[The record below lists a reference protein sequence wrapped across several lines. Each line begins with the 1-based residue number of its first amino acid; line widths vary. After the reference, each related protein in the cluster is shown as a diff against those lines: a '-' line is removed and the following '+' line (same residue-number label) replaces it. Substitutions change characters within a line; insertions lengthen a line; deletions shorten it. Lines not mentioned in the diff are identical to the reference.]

1 MTMKVKEILKG
12 KGAEVATIRAEE
24 TLYQV
29 VKKLVEKNIGS
40 LLVVDEKGAIA
51 GIITERD
58 ILKQCDK
65 RFQSLGETKVKEVMT
80 KKLIVASPDDDIDY
94 VENIMTENR
103 IRHLPIVSGEKL
115 EGIISIGDLVNVQRA
130 QCKVENRYLKA
141 YISGD
146 YPG

>member
-1 MTMKVKEILKG
+1 MKVKEILKG
-12 KGAEVATIRAEE
+12 KGTEVATVGAEE
-24 TLYQV
+24 TLCDA

-65 RFQSLGETKVKEVMT
+65 RFQSLGETKVKDVMT

-94 VENIMTENR
+94 VENVMTENR
-103 IRHLPIVSGEKL
+103 VRHLPIVSGEKL
-115 EGIISIGDLVNVQRA
+115 EGIISIGDLVHVQRA

>member
-1 MTMKVKEILKG
+1 MKVKEILKG
-12 KGAEVATIRAEE
+12 KGTEVATVGAEE
-24 TLYQV
+24 TIYDAI
-29 VKKLVEKNIGS
+29 KKLVEKNIGS
-40 LLVVDEKGAIA
+40 LLVVDDKGAIA

-58 ILKQCDK
+58 ILKECDK
-65 RFQSLGETKVKEVMT
+65 RFQSLDEIKVGDVMT
-80 KKLIVASPDDDIDY
+80 KKLIVASPDDDVDY

-103 IRHLPIVSGEKL
+103 IRHLPIVSGENL

>member
-1 MTMKVKEILKG
+1 MKVKEILKG
-12 KGAEVATIRAEE
+12 KGAEVATVRLEE
-24 TLYQV
+24 TLYHA

-58 ILKQCDK
+58 ILKQCD
-65 RFQSLGETKVKEVMT
+65 RGFQSLGETKVKEVMT

-130 QCKVENRYLKA
+130 QCKVENRYLKV

>member
-1 MTMKVKEILKG
+1 MKVKDILKG
-12 KGAEVATIRAEE
+12 KGTEVATIGVENTIYDA
-24 TLYQV
+24 

-40 LLVVDEKGAIA
+40 LLVLDEKGAIA

-58 ILKQCDK
+58 ILKECDQ
-65 RFQSLGETKVKEVMT
+65 RFQSIDKTKVKDVMT
-80 KKLIVASPDDDIDY
+80 KKLIVASPDDDVDY

-141 YISGD
+141 YISGE

>member
-1 MTMKVKEILKG
+1 MKVKDILKD
-12 KGAEVATIRAEE
+12 KGTEVATIGVQETICDAVRA
-24 TLYQV
+24 
-29 VKKLVEKNIGS
+29 LVEKNIGS
-40 LLVVDEKGAIA
+40 LLVLDEKGAIA

-58 ILKQCDK
+58 ILKECDQ
-65 RFQSLGETKVKEVMT
+65 RFQSIDKTKVKDVMT
-80 KKLIVASPDDDIDY
+80 KKLIVASPDDDVDY

-141 YISGD
+141 YISGE

>member
-1 MTMKVKEILKG
+1 VKVKDILKD
-12 KGAEVATIRAEE
+12 KGSKVATIGMEDTTYDA
-24 TLYQV
+24 

-40 LLVVDEKGAIA
+40 LLVLDEKGGIA

-58 ILKQCDK
+58 ILKECDQ
-65 RFQSLGETKVKEVMT
+65 RFQSLDKTKVKDVMS
-80 KKLIVASPDDDIDY
+80 KKLIVASPDDDVDY
-94 VENIMTENR
+94 VENVMTENR

-141 YISGD
+141 YISGE

>member
-1 MTMKVKEILKG
+1 MKVKDIVRD
-12 KGAEVATIRAEE
+12 KGAEVATIGVENTIYDA
-24 TLYQV
+24 
-29 VKKLVEKNIGS
+29 VKKLVDKNIGS

-58 ILKQCDK
+58 ILKECDQ
-65 RFQSLGETKVKEVMT
+65 RFQSLDKTKVKDVMT
-80 KKLIVASPDDDIDY
+80 KKLIVASPDDDVDY

-141 YISGD
+141 YISGE

>member
-1 MTMKVKEILKG
+1 MKVKDILKG
-12 KGAEVATIRAEE
+12 KGTKVATVGAED
-24 TLYQV
+24 TVYHAI
-29 VKKLVEKNIGS
+29 KKLVEKNIGS

-58 ILKQCDK
+58 ILKECDQ
-65 RFQSLGETKVKEVMT
+65 RLQSLGETKVGDVMT
-80 KKLIVASPDDDIDY
+80 KKLIVASPEDDIDY

>member
-1 MTMKVKEILKG
+1 MKVKEILKG

-24 TLYQV
+24 TLCQA

-58 ILKQCDK
+58 MLRQCDK
-65 RFQSLGETKVKEVMT
+65 RFQSLGEAKVKEVMT
-80 KKLIVASPDDDIDY
+80 KKLIVASPEDDIDY

>member
-1 MTMKVKEILKG
+1 MKVKEILKG
-12 KGAEVATIRAEE
+12 KGTEVVTVGVEE
-24 TLYQV
+24 TIYHAI
-29 VKKLVEKNIGS
+29 KKLVEKNIGS
-40 LLVVDEKGAIA
+40 LLVVDQKGAVA

-58 ILKQCDK
+58 ILRQCDQ
-65 RFQSLGETKVKEVMT
+65 RPQSLGETKIGSVMT
-80 KKLIVASPDDDIDY
+80 KKLIVASPEDDIDY

>member
-1 MTMKVKEILKG
+1 MKVKDILKD
-12 KGAEVATIRAEE
+12 KGTEVATIGVENTIYDA
-24 TLYQV
+24 

-40 LLVVDEKGAIA
+40 LLVQDEKGNIA
-51 GIITERD
+51 GIVTERD
-58 ILKQCDK
+58 ILKECKQ
-65 RFQSLGETKVKEVMT
+65 RFQLLNETKVKDVMT
-80 KKLIVASPDDDIDY
+80 KKLIVASPDDDVDY

-103 IRHLPIVSGEKL
+103 IRHLPIISGQKL

-141 YISGD
+141 YISGE

>member
-1 MTMKVKEILKG
+1 MKVEDILKD
-12 KGAEVATIRAEE
+12 KGTEVATIGVENTIYDA
-24 TLYQV
+24 

-40 LLVVDEKGAIA
+40 LLVQDEKGNIA
-51 GIITERD
+51 GIVTERD
-58 ILKQCDK
+58 ILKECKQ
-65 RFQSLGETKVKEVMT
+65 RFQLLNETKVKDVMT
-80 KKLIVASPDDDIDY
+80 KKLIVASPDDDVDY

-103 IRHLPIVSGEKL
+103 IRHLPIISGQKL

-141 YISGD
+141 YISGE

>member
-1 MTMKVKEILKG
+1 MKVKDILKG
-12 KGAEVATIRAEE
+12 KGTKVATVGAED
-24 TLYQV
+24 TVYHAI
-29 VKKLVEKNIGS
+29 KKLVEKNIGS

-58 ILKQCDK
+58 ILKECDQ
-65 RFQSLGETKVKEVMT
+65 RLRSLGETKVGDVMT
-80 KKLIVASPDDDIDY
+80 KKLIVASPEDDIDY

>member
-1 MTMKVKEILKG
+1 VKVKDILRD
-12 KGAEVATIRAEE
+12 KGAEVATIGVENTIYDA
-24 TLYQV
+24 

-58 ILKQCDK
+58 ILKECDQ
-65 RFQSLGETKVKEVMT
+65 RFQSLDKTKVKDVMT
-80 KKLIVASPDDDIDY
+80 KKLIVASPDDDVDY

-141 YISGD
+141 YISGE

>member
-1 MTMKVKEILKG
+1 MKVEEILKG
-12 KGAEVATIRAEE
+12 KGTEVATVGAEE
-24 TLYQV
+24 TIYQATR
-29 VKKLVEKNIGS
+29 KLVEKNIGS

-65 RFQSLGETKVKEVMT
+65 RFQSLDETKVKDVMT